1 MLWAA
6 FILNIATV
14 VIALRKR
21 MILYALAN
29 AVFLYLITGQGLQI
43 SSDLDRRHAVQY
55 LFNFI
60 TDVGFSMAVHYV
72 FWCSLISCLI
82 ALAANG
88 FAKKIPADMNLRF
101 SPPAGFYW
109 AILIFL
115 TINTIVLIFAVVGLD
130 TFLHSSRPGYES
142 GATIFIVLLA
152 IGILPVLLKILS
164 RSKVRRAD
172 VICALFASAVTAAFS
187 RIHIFLYLTAIL
199 LALFYG
205 SGWYR
210 RTFSVGMILRLS
222 LAGSVGFAVFFGIG
236 SLHDAQNYTHG
247 SISDLISYLI
257 AHPERSLLSID
268 YNYRVGIEG
277 MSGIAGAYSQYFVN
291 PTSARFDFGASWV
304 LRGAIQWLPGFLKT
318 VAEPISDWS
327 ADLNWY
333 SVSVV
338 PTGAETFFT
347 SFGWAGVLLYPI
359 SIYLLSWRLQVV
371 MLLRKTTPLMQ
382 VLFYVLSA
390 CLIFFV
396 RGSLPVW
403 IAFSVSYTIIFVM
416 IWPVFSRHLHEV
428 EDEADSLEGIGTA

>member
-1 MLWAA
+1 M
-6 FILNIATV
+6 
-14 VIALRKR
+14 
-21 MILYALAN
+21 
-29 AVFLYLITGQGLQI
+29 
-43 SSDLDRRHAVQY
+43 
-55 LFNFI
+55 
-60 TDVGFSMAVHYV
+60 
-72 FWCSLISCLI
+72 
-82 ALAANG
+82 
-88 FAKKIPADMNLRF
+88 
-101 SPPAGFYW
+101 
-109 AILIFL
+109 
-115 TINTIVLIFAVVGLD
+115 INTIVLIFAVVGLD

-164 RSKVRRAD
+164 HSKVRRAD

-222 LAGSVGFAVFFGIG
+222 LAGFVGFAVFFGIG

-247 SISDLISYLI
+247 SVSDLISYLI
-257 AHPERSLLSID
+257 EHPERSLLSID

-291 PTSARFDFGASWV
+291 PTSARFDFGASWI

-416 IWPVFSRHLHEV
+416 IWPAFSRHLHEV